1 MQDKVVNYPCGGIP
15 FTALAKR
22 LPEGLKLERPFFRA
36 SKNTASIMRS
46 LRRVLSDQIYSA
58 ANKLM
63 ALHQSDPAMITQLPV
78 FAGRRPVLV
87 MYQPGFA
94 LFGYALGG

>member
-1 MQDKVVNYPCGGIP
+1 MKSGAAKSD
-15 FTALAKR
+15 LAN
-22 LPEGLKLERPFFRA
+22 E
-36 SKNTASIMRS
+36 M
-46 LRRVLSDQIYSA
+46 RVLSDQIYSA